1 MQIRK
6 SFYFKPRI
14 FAAGELKRSMES
26 ILTSVFSPGNEIS
39 VTLIRDLP
47 DGTKKSEHDLTVD
60 ALDTICDLIKEPVY
74 IKLFFGQKEKYYK
87 KEMEVALSDDLDGS
101 ISIDVE
107 ANSIDLVH
115 AFTEAF
121 IKELGLERALSPK
134 ERVKQTIEKMRE
146 EQKEEGHKTIPE
158 QIKELCIRVETL
170 EAQLTINRPI
180 SCFLSYQFSEPSL
193 EYGRQVKHFLELHG
207 IKVVTGQ
214 GYEPKPISE
223 KVRSRLSEGLNMVVV
238 IEVNDRKSP
247 WTRDEM
253 ARAQSPGVFLIPLV
267 EEGATLIE
275 VYMVIMNSFHLTKV
289 SISDAFVGLLE
300 GVNYV
305 RRAVGSKTDNSNA
318 PA

>member
-1 MQIRK
+1 
-6 SFYFKPRI
+6 
-14 FAAGELKRSMES
+14 MES
-26 ILTSVFSPGNEIS
+26 ILTSVFSPGSEIS
-39 VTLIRDLP
+39 VTLFRDLP
-47 DGTKKSEHDLTVD
+47 DGTKKSEHDLTID
-60 ALDTICDLIKEPVY
+60 ALDSICDLVKEPVY
-74 IKLFFGQKEKYYK
+74 IKLYFGIKDDRYYN
-87 KEMEVALSDDLDGS
+87 KEMEVALSDDSDGN
-101 ISIDVE
+101 ISINVE

-115 AFTEAF
+115 AFSEAF

-134 ERVKQTIEKMRE
+134 ERIKQAYEKMQE
-146 EQKEEGHKTIPE
+146 EQKKEGHKSIPD
-158 QIKELCIRVETL
+158 QIEELRIRVETL

-214 GYEPKPISE
+214 GFEPKPISE
-223 KVRSRLSEGLNMVVV
+223 KVRSRLSEDLNMVVV

-267 EEGATLIE
+267 EEGATFDRGIYGDHE
-275 VYMVIMNSFHLTKV
+275 FIPFDKGH
-289 SISDAFVGLLE
+289 ISDAFVGLLE

-305 RRAVGSKTDNSNA
+305 RRAVGSRTDNTRQY
-318 PA
+318 